1 MSNHFSGGLKR
12 VFGMAFL
19 WVLAGAFHAQ
29 EGIIVPISD
38 EGQIVI
44 DCDAGETIY
53 FVDDN
58 SGTTDF
64 QDPYSNN
71 NFTITLCPS
80 EPGDAVQ
87 VNFLSFD

>member
-12 VFGMAFL
+12 VFGLAFL
-19 WVLAGAFHAQ
+19 LALTGWLRAQ

-58 SGTTDF
+58 SGSTDF
-64 QDPYSNN
+64 KIHTRTTTYHHPLPKRARRRRSGE
-71 NFTITLCPS
+71 FF
-80 EPGDAVQ
+80 V
-87 VNFLSFD
+87 V

>member
-1 MSNHFSGGLKR
+1 MFGLAFLLALAGGLR
-12 VFGMAFL
+12 
-19 WVLAGAFHAQ
+19 AQ
-29 EGIIVPISD
+29 EGIIIPISD

-44 DCDAGETIY
+44 DCNAGETIY

-58 SGTTDF
+58 SGSTDF

-80 EPGDAVQ
+80 EPGDAV
-87 VNFLSFD
+87 

>member
-12 VFGMAFL
+12 VFGLAFL
-19 WVLAGAFHAQ
+19 LALTGSLRAQ
-29 EGIIVPISD
+29 EGIIIPISD

-58 SGTTDF
+58 SGSTDF

-71 NFTITLCPS
+71 NFTI
-80 EPGDAVQ
+80 
-87 VNFLSFD
+87 F